1 MHESKSEPM
10 LRDNKR
16 LPLSDL
22 SSVVPTFLLLI
33 FIIIPIWLT
42 ILLPITLFYQLIKF
56 IYKKCTMMLT
66 TTTTVRKST
75 DPRVSSSRSGISNHG
90 HIQQNEMYQNKEY
103 KSSSSNENFST
114 KHPSSSPSSSPTT
127 IKTTFPSVDHSTR
140 PCDIIIYGATGFT
153 GYSSSSPTLS
163 SS

>member
-56 IYKKCTMMLT
+56 IYKKCTT
-66 TTTTVRKST
+66 TTIRKST
-75 DPRVSSSRSGISNHG
+75 DPRVSSSRSGSLNHG
-90 HIQQNEMYQNKEY
+90 HIQKQQHEMYQNNEY
-103 KSSSSNENFST
+103 KSSSNESFST
-114 KHPSSSPSSSPTT
+114 KHPSSPSSSPTT

-153 GYSSSSPTLS
+153 GYSS
-163 SS
+163 

>member
-1 MHESKSEPM
+1 M

-56 IYKKCTMMLT
+56 IYKKCTMMLIT
-66 TTTTVRKST
+66 STTTVRKST
-75 DPRVSSSRSGISNHG
+75 DPRVSSSRSGSSNHG
-90 HIQQNEMYQNKEY
+90 HIQKQQNEMYQNNEY
-103 KSSSSNENFST
+103 KSSSNESSFST
-114 KHPSSSPSSSPTT
+114 KHPSSSPSSSSPTT
-127 IKTTFPSVDHSTR
+127 IKATFPSVDHSTR
-140 PCDIIIYGATGFT
+140 PCDIIIYGASGFT
-153 GYSSSSPTLS
+153 GYSPTLS

>member
-56 IYKKCTMMLT
+56 IYKKCAMML

-75 DPRVSSSRSGISNHG
+75 DPRVSSSRSGSSNHG
-90 HIQQNEMYQNKEY
+90 HVKQNEMYQNNEY
-103 KSSSSNENFST
+103 KSSSNENFSP
-114 KHPSSSPSSSPTT
+114 KNPSSSPSSSSTT
-127 IKTTFPSVDHSTR
+127 IKTTFSSVDHSTR